1 MGHGSL
7 ISVMETA
14 TAGAMETQ
22 PHRPRSVRIGS
33 VTFGNHLPLCLIA
46 GPCQIESRDH
56 ALMMA
61 ANLRRM
67 CIDANIGFVFKSS
80 FDKANRTSLNGLR
93 GVGFA
98 RGLSI
103 LDDVRREC
111 GVPVLT
117 DVHEPWQCE
126 HVAEV
131 VDCLQIPAL
140 LCRQTDLLV
149 AAAKTGKPVNIKKG
163 QFMAP
168 ADMKHVVRKVVDS
181 GNDAILLTERG
192 TIFGYNLLVNDMR
205 SLAIMKESGHAVV
218 FDATH
223 SAQLPGGGSSS
234 GGLREYVLCLAKS
247 ATAIGLAAVFVET
260 HQAVDEAPSDGPCM
274 IPLAEMPALI
284 AQLQKID
291 QAVKS

>member
-1 MGHGSL
+1 VQASRLAIQG
-7 ISVMETA
+7 E
-14 TAGAMETQ
+14 AGAHAS
-22 PHRPRSVRIGS
+22 PKLVRIGN
-33 VTFGNHLPLCLIA
+33 VAFGNHLPLCLIA

-61 ANLRRM
+61 MHLRRI
-67 CIDANIGFVFKSS
+67 CQDAGIGFVFKSS
-80 FDKANRTSLNGLR
+80 FDKANRTSISGAR

-98 RGLSI
+98 KGLSI

-111 GVPVLT
+111 AVPVLT
-117 DVHEPWQCE
+117 DVHEPWQCQ
-126 HVAEV
+126 HVAEI

-168 ADMKHVVRKVVDS
+168 ADMKHVVRKIVDS

-192 TIFGYNLLVNDMR
+192 TTFGYNLLVNDMR

-223 SAQLPGGGSSS
+223 SAQLPGGLVSSS
-234 GGLREYVLCLAKS
+234 GGNRSFVPFLAK
-247 ATAIGLAAVFVET
+247 AAVGCEIAAVFVET
-260 HQAVDEAPSDGPCM
+260 HDDPDRAASDGPVM
-274 IPLAEMPALI
+274 VKLADMPALI
-284 AQLQKID
+284 NSLQRID